1 MDEIVIIV
9 SLTDGSSIIP
19 ILELWDGSRTQASRS
34 QVPSDNPPLFR
45 AEQPQQGLYFISIFF
60 KIMQDTA
67 DGEFAVVKTALNSHL
82 LRSNSSADDY
92 SENLS
97 SKQIADFGNAHLGTP
112 NASSDMSLRVFRDL
126 LPTTVM
132 SRKEQDKQDPAD
144 GKTLSGISSVFEI
157 ICQVKQK
164 KITWSHIFSFFT

>member
-1 MDEIVIIV
+1 M
-9 SLTDGSSIIP
+9 
-19 ILELWDGSRTQASRS
+19 
-34 QVPSDNPPLFR
+34 
-45 AEQPQQGLYFISIFF
+45 
-60 KIMQDTA
+60 
-67 DGEFAVVKTALNSHL
+67 VKTALNSHL
-82 LRSNSSADDY
+82 LRSYSSADDF

-126 LPTTVM
+126 LPETVM

-164 KITWSHIFSFFT
+164 KSISAFF